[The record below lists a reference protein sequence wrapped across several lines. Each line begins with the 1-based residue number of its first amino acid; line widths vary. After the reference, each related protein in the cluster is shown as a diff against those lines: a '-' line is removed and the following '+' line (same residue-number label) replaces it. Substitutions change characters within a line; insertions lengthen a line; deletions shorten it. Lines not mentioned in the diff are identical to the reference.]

1 MVQTE
6 RIPLLAAA
14 ADIISHQCSHSKAI
28 EAEALCCHPVCLVQM
43 ERRDR
48 LRKIMA
54 AADEETL
61 ADAFEALVP
70 AGALRDAVPFKE
82 IFYTEGTPALL
93 DARLQVRCPHPPR
106 RVPCQ
111 PAVRLKAS

>member
-1 MVQTE
+1 M
-6 RIPLLAAA
+6 
-14 ADIISHQCSHSKAI
+14 
-28 EAEALCCHPVCLVQM
+28 QM